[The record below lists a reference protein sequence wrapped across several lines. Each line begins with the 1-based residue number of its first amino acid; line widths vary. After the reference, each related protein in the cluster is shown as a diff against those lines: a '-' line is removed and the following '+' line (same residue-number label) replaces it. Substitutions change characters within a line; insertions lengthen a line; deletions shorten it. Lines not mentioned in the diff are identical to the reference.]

1 MENQFNTVEE
11 LYAVVIGVLGK
22 EEGKIV
28 SSKFNKV
35 ISEYG
40 LDKVSVAELKNIVN
54 DVRENSYLNDLK
66 NQALDGTLTLG
77 DLRSVEDKKVF
88 NNNDYFK
95 TVSTYVTENERVLS
109 NQREFRKHAKEG
121 AYLNI
126 LIEDLKETLSDD
138 LQPKNKLIESNY
150 DNVTT
155 SSDDKSMVVLLSDF
169 HIGKFCA

>member
-35 ISEYG
+35 INKYG
-40 LDKVSVAELKNIVN
+40 LDKVSVAELKDIVN

-88 NNNDYFK
+88 N
-95 TVSTYVTENERVLS
+95 LS
-109 NQREFRKHAKEG
+109 
-121 AYLNI
+121 
-126 LIEDLKETLSDD
+126 LI
-138 LQPKNKLIESNY
+138 
-150 DNVTT
+150 
-155 SSDDKSMVVLLSDF
+155 
-169 HIGKFCA
+169 HI